1 MRYFIAIVCLSVAS
15 YSGSITYG
23 QILKQAMHHSVALE
37 IVRTNKDITEARI
50 DEINALYYP
59 TLSLAF
65 STQYTK
71 GLGEEDTAHTA
82 AANDV
87 AENIRTQYEAS
98 LALKF
103 GYRLYDF
110 GVRGTQKAIA
120 QIDREMV
127 EYDLSKSKQELK
139 LSLLEWYTQVMTS
152 KRKLQYYK
160 KIARLQKKIHSH
172 MKRLHKAGQIGKT
185 EVVSEKIALASITN
199 QIKQIKIALRESVNQ
214 INYYTGKHYTPR
226 NRFKPF
232 KISKRT
238 RLKYQKSWQYKSWS
252 RKIDRK
258 RKEIELLH
266 DQQYPAID
274 LYADY
279 NFRGAAKCRI
289 GCAFEHM
296 KPSHYVIGVRASV
309 ALFDGFK
316 SEATERKLRA
326 EEEQLR
332 LQRLQSQREYQQK
345 QREIAHNAQYIGE
358 EIGLYEEMIGYQE
371 QKLHMQKRL
380 LKNKEITAIV
390 KLKDEIAI
398 LYKKLELAVK
408 KAVRASKLKEM
419 EIHNAS

>member
-1 MRYFIAIVCLSVAS
+1 MRYFIVVLCLSMAS
-15 YSGSITYG
+15 YSGNITFEK
-23 QILKQAMHHSVALE
+23 ILKQAVGHNLGLE
-37 IVRTNKDITEARI
+37 IIQTNKTITEAKI

-59 TLSLAF
+59 TLSLAL

-71 GLGEEDTAHTA
+71 GLGEDTGNTITIGGST
-82 AANDV
+82 
-87 AENIRTQYEAS
+87 ENSQTQYEAS
-98 LALKF
+98 LALKL

-110 GVRGTQKAIA
+110 GVRSTQKAIA

-127 EYDLSKSKQELK
+127 EFDLAKSKQELK
-139 LSLLEWYTQVMTS
+139 LSLLELYTQVMTS
-152 KRKLQYYK
+152 KRKLQYYR

-199 QIKQIKIALRESVNQ
+199 QIKQINTTLRESVNQ
-214 INYYTGKHYTPR
+214 INYYTGRHYTPR
-226 NRFKPF
+226 SRFEPLR
-232 KISKRT
+232 ISKYARQKY
-238 RLKYQKSWQYKSWS
+238 LKSRQYKSWS
-252 RKIDRK
+252 RKIDKK

-266 DQQYPAID
+266 NQQYPAID
-274 LYADY
+274 FYANY
-279 NFRGAAKCRI
+279 NFYGSAKCQI
-289 GCAFEHM
+289 GCAFENM
-296 KPSHYVIGVRASV
+296 EPSHYVIGVRASV